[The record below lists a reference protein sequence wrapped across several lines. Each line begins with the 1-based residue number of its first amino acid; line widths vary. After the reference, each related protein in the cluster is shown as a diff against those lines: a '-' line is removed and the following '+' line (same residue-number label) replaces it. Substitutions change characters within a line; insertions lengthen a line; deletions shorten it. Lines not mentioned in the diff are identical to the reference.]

1 MRGVIQLSMALR
13 YSSAV
18 VGRSEGV
25 PDVSQPSKMDP
36 QRLTTGVDGEALL
49 QIDE

>member
-25 PDVSQPSKMDP
+25 PDMSQPSKMDP